1 MSSTPNMTEQWLRLM
16 SEAMRGTAD
25 AQEAIR
31 TLGEMPTTPDQLTRW
46 FTRFMPMA
54 SLGASS
60 AAPDVFKD
68 WLEDSWRMMGVVPRY
83 RYLELLERYELL
95 RQRLEEAEKKIQMMR
110 TSMLTGKVPEQEA
123 QKVLDMWEGMLQD
136 TLKVQADWMRAWTA
150 SSDKKGTSDEASRT
164 ESGKETTSTDKDKN

>member
-1 MSSTPNMTEQWLRLM
+1 MVTTPNVTEHWLRLM
-16 SEAMRGTAD
+16 SEAMRGAAD

-31 TLGEMPTTPDQLTRW
+31 ALGEMPTTPDQLTRW

-54 SLGASS
+54 GLGASS
-60 AAPDVFKD
+60 AAPDTFRD

-110 TSMLTGKVPEQEA
+110 TTMLSGKVPEQEA

-136 TLKVQADWMRAWTA
+136 TLKLQADWMRAWTA
-150 SSDKKGTSDEASRT
+150 GSEKKDASEEAGQKETPSSSDQ
-164 ESGKETTSTDKDKN
+164 DKTK